1 MVKVLITPWS
11 GEVEG
16 LGDAR
21 EMPLWAGRLG
31 EATSAAVR
39 AQGMSA
45 VTALAP
51 GDGQAGGAAAE
62 GGDDGEALGA
72 SKRPWPTCTRTARPR
87 P

>member
-31 EATSAAVR
+31 EATSLAVR
-39 AQGMSA
+39 AEGMTPVEALSLGEEA
-45 VTALAP
+45 LVVADGTALGPSAL
-51 GDGQAGGAAAE
+51 QAALFRGG
-62 GGDDGEALGA
+62 GCGA
-72 SKRPWPTCTRTARPR
+72 GHRRIIP
-87 P
+87 